1 MLEEVTSIEQPL
13 EVGRAMIPRYV
24 VIANPDSKRWLA
36 YEPELLAFWR
46 GRGIEPELHLVPW
59 NSIISHGGQLDGL
72 SAFDRPAIVRLE
84 SPGRNW
90 EVSRLLL
97 TLGARVQGLP
107 HPESFREHPY
117 EKGRLVEPRLF
128 YEGFRAIL
136 TRLQE
141 SFQDRPQLHVT
152 SNPLAVAEM
161 FDKNATCQ
169 RLAEAELPIP
179 QTRLPPPEDGPALLT
194 ALEQVPWRTTY
205 VKLNTGSSAS
215 AIVVVTH
222 SGGLSGQSSVVAI
235 NDGFYSSRRLG
246 TYHGEA
252 LTRVLGFLAEQG
264 VCLQQGIRMATVEGR
279 NFDVRVV
286 CIHGRPR
293 VTIFRLSWLPMTNL
307 HLGGK
312 RGDWAACRAVIP
324 TRAWL
329 DALDHC
335 EEAARLYPCESVG
348 IDLLFEA
355 GFHRHYLLE
364 VNAFGDFFPGLTDNA
379 GRSIAAIELE
389 ETARSLGWW
398 ME

>member
-1 MLEEVTSIEQPL
+1 
-13 EVGRAMIPRYV
+13 MIPRYI
-24 VIANPDSKRWLA
+24 VIANPESKRWLA
-36 YEPELLAFWR
+36 YEPELRAFWR
-46 GRGIEPELHLVPW
+46 ERGIEPEVDLVAW
-59 NSIISHGGQLDGL
+59 SAVLSHGGQLDAL

-84 SPGRNW
+84 SPGRDW

-97 TLGARVQGLP
+97 TLGARVRGLSQ
-107 HPESFREHPY
+107 PERFQQLPY
-117 EKGRLVEPRLF
+117 DKGRLVEPRLF
-128 YEGFRAIL
+128 YAGFREIL
-136 TRLQE
+136 THLQA
-141 SFQDRPQLHVT
+141 SFQSRPHLHVT
-152 SNPLAVAEM
+152 SDPLAVTEM
-161 FDKNATCQ
+161 FDKNATCR
-169 RLAEAELPIP
+169 RLAQAGLPVP
-179 QTRLPPPEDGPALLT
+179 PTLLPFPEDGPALLT
-194 ALEQVPWRTTY
+194 ALERVPWRTTY

-222 SGGLSGQSSVVAI
+222 SEHLSGQSSVVAI
-235 NDGFYSSRRLG
+235 NDGFYSSRRLA
-246 TYHGEA
+246 TYRGEK
-252 LTRVLGFLAEQG
+252 LTRVLSFLGEQG
-264 VCLQQGIRMATVEGR
+264 VCVQQGIRMATVEGR

-312 RGDWAACRAVIP
+312 RGDWATCRAAIP

-364 VNAFGDFFPGLTDNA
+364 VNAFGDFFPGLVDDA
-379 GRSIAAIELE
+379 GRSLAAIELE
-389 ETARSLGWW
+389 ETARSLGWLDG
-398 ME
+398 